1 VSIAE
6 HAPGPSDDAREDA
19 ALARRVMEGDA
30 AAESEL
36 CRRLLPRV
44 RAWGMRHVGNEAAV
58 LDLGQ
63 QVLVVVLEALRD
75 RRIVELDRLGAF
87 VFGVCKR
94 SLLALRSGERRRAE
108 LLERFGLPSDSVDE
122 IAQTAPDLR
131 RLAVCFDRLGP
142 RARTVLALS
151 FFAERSADEIA
162 GELGTSTGNVRVLR
176 HRALEQLR
184 ACMEDAS

>member
-1 VSIAE
+1 VSIAAQ
-6 HAPGPSDDAREDA
+6 APGSSEDAREDA
-19 ALARRVMEGDA
+19 VLARRVMEGDPV
-30 AAESEL
+30 AESEL

-44 RAWGMRHVGNEAAV
+44 HAWGMKHMRDEAGA

-63 QVLVVVLEALRD
+63 QVLVAVLEALRD
-75 RRIVELDRLGAF
+75 RRVVEIEQLGAF

-108 LLERFGLPSDSVDE
+108 LLERFALPSDAIE
-122 IAQTAPDLR
+122 IAQTAPDRR
-131 RLAVCFDRLGP
+131 RLATCFDRLAP

-162 GELGTSTGNVRVLR
+162 GELGTSSGNVRVLR

-184 ACMEDAS
+184 ACMEGVS

>member
-1 VSIAE
+1 MSIPAQ
-6 HAPGPSDDAREDA
+6 APGASDDAFEDA

-30 AAESEL
+30 AAESQL

-44 RAWGMRHVGNEAAV
+44 HAWGMRHVGDEAAA

-75 RRIVELDRLGAF
+75 RRVVEIDRLGAF

-108 LLERFGLPSDSVDE
+108 LLERFGLSSAAVDE
-122 IAQTAPDLR
+122 IAQTALDRR
-131 RLAVCFDRLGP
+131 RLTACFDRLAP

-162 GELGTSTGNVRVLR
+162 GELGTSSGNVRVLR

-184 ACMEDAS
+184 GCMEGAS

>member
-1 VSIAE
+1 VPIA
-6 HAPGPSDDAREDA
+6 APAPVPSEDAYEDA
-19 ALARRVMEGDA
+19 ALARRVMKGDA
-30 AAESEL
+30 VAENEL

-44 RAWGMRHVGNEAAV
+44 HAWGMKHMRDEAAA

-63 QVLVVVLEALRD
+63 QVLVAVLEALRAGRVVDID
-75 RRIVELDRLGAF
+75 RVGAF

-94 SLLALRSGERRRAE
+94 TLLALRSGERRRAD
-108 LLERFGLPSDSVDE
+108 LLERFGFPSDGIDE
-122 IAQTAPDLR
+122 IAQTAPDRR
-131 RLAVCFDRLGP
+131 RLASCFDRLAP

-162 GELGTSTGNVRVLR
+162 GELDTSSGNVRVLR

-184 ACMEDAS
+184 ECMEGAS

>member
-1 VSIAE
+1 VSIPAQ
-6 HAPGPSDDAREDA
+6 ARGPSDDAFEDA
-19 ALARRVMEGDA
+19 SLARRVMDGDA

-44 RAWGMRHVGNEAAV
+44 HAWGMKHVGDESQA

-63 QVLVVVLEALRD
+63 HVLVTVLEALRD
-75 RRIVELDRLGAF
+75 RRVVEIDRLGAF

-108 LLERFGLPSDSVDE
+108 LLERFDLSSAGVDE
-122 IAQTAPDLR
+122 IAQTALDRR
-131 RLAVCFDRLGP
+131 RLATCFDRLAP
-142 RARTVLALS
+142 RARTALALS

-162 GELGTSTGNVRVLR
+162 NELGTSSGNVRVLR

-184 ACMEDAS
+184 ACMEGAS